1 MKTVRQIL
9 LMLASVGSLSAAETP
24 VPESTDWGLKGIR
37 TPLEEYGLTIGDVT
51 VSRIF
56 NPVGQLRPED
66 TVVISRRLTQITN
79 PWQELTPGT
88 GLIVNGKKAVIRQ
101 IQPEAPPATKQTGL
115 RVKLTVEEIAGTTM
129 TLEWEQQLHNLNAAE
144 TAPARAVKVQKLK
157 DQLRVGT
164 HLVLSGNRVIV
175 SKRQIAYNS
184 PTSTANKDLTIAA
197 NYYKLIGGR
206 GQLTGT
212 PTGSESIT
220 DGAWNLKD
228 GALPLV
234 QNTAQLVTWKFRA
247 RDNDPN
253 LIPTITVLHRTR
265 GVLANLEMPDER
277 TALAEIHATY
287 DGQVH
292 IHEFQWQ
299 QRFDNK
305 SRPSWQLSGTQD
317 DFVELQRVHDTNIR
331 FTITPDSLLRANRDA
346 LKFFQTRKKNTGAL
360 QLSSNTLDP
369 ATLEQQINSL
379 KEIVES
385 DASETIKMDA
395 KRQAVIYLARFYEH
409 QAISLQA
416 DQQEQQFRAAIK
428 QREAQSYERI
438 AWLNRRKMELLQT
451 KATQPF
457 SAKPEATQPGD
468 LIVPDLSITQIYD
481 ELDAYPAEVL
491 NFPEAALALRYADL
505 LRQTTALERKAKG
518 KRQQATK
525 LIHPETQPGEGEIPE
540 QIARNF
546 ALALKFW
553 SEYIHRSEGLMKG
566 QEQLA
571 EPGVTANRPAPDP
584 YIPEILLRQ
593 AWIYRQLG
601 QTERSISTNFDV
613 LTATTQQKITNLTRF
628 NRIANLAYSQIANA
642 YYETA
647 ELPEDYQESI
657 DRFSNMLRGRQ
668 EIDHTQVELK
678 LLRSLFQ
685 SDNKSRQQIR
695 RHERQLKEA
704 ELDQSELEQDELEL
718 AERERALAKRERAL
732 KDPSPSE
739 LVDAIEQERDTIR
752 RERDAIRRKRIF
764 IENKRKRI
772 LGEIAILDKTRSEH
786 WTALS
791 KHATAFIERSA
802 DDQSDLRYDGEVRYY
817 QVMADKALAKEEHV
831 RHHVEVLLNDEST
844 PEELRQAWFAT
855 RVRVVIDVANL
866 LFSEAVKAEIK
877 RALQPNPDP
886 AAPHAL
892 AEHLR
897 AAINYYQ
904 WALNHDQAYRS
915 QIMLR
920 QQIAFCQ
927 ERLSDHPAARN
938 TFQEI
943 KALCEMHPS
952 DLNPTLKM
960 VKMLTE
966 FRLNNL
972 EQELQQNR
980 DAKNQPTNPD

>member
-24 VPESTDWGLKGIR
+24 VPESTDWGLTGIR

-66 TVVISRRLTQITN
+66 TVLISRRLTHIAN
-79 PWQELTPGT
+79 PWQDLTPGT

-101 IQPEAPPATKQTGL
+101 IQPDVPPATKSL
-115 RVKLTVEEIAGTTM
+115 EDNRIKLTVEQIDETTM

-144 TAPARAVKVQKLK
+144 TAPARAVTVQLLK

-164 HLVLSGNRVIV
+164 HLILNGNRVIV

-197 NYYKLIGGR
+197 NYYKLIGDR

-234 QNTAQLVTWKFRA
+234 QNTAQLVTWKFLA
-247 RDNDPN
+247 RDDDPD
-253 LIPTITVLHRTR
+253 LIPNITVLHRTR

-277 TALAEIHATY
+277 TARAEIHATSN
-287 DGQVH
+287 GQVH
-292 IHEFQWQ
+292 IHQFQWQ

-331 FTITPDSLLRANRDA
+331 FTITPDSLLRANRAA
-346 LKFFQTRKKNTGAL
+346 LKLFQTRKKNTGAL
-360 QLSSNTLDP
+360 QLSGNTLDP

-428 QREAQSYERI
+428 QREAQRYERI

-451 KATQPF
+451 KASEPF
-457 SAKPEATQPGD
+457 STEPEASQPDD
-468 LIVPDLSITQIYD
+468 LTVPDLSITQIYD
-481 ELDAYPAEVL
+481 ELNAYPAQVL
-491 NFPEAALALRYADL
+491 ALPEAALALRHADL
-505 LRQTTALERKAKG
+505 LRQNAALERTAQLL
-518 KRQQATK
+518 RQHATK
-525 LIHPETQPGEGEIPE
+525 LIHPETKPAEGEIPE

-546 ALALKFW
+546 ALALQFW

-566 QEQLA
+566 QPQLA
-571 EPGVTANRPAPDP
+571 EKGVIANRPAPDP

-601 QTERSISTNFDV
+601 QPERAISTNFDV

-678 LLRSLFQ
+678 LLRSLFK

-695 RHERQLKEA
+695 QFERQL
-704 ELDQSELEQDELEL
+704 EQAKVEL
-718 AERERALAKRERAL
+718 AQQQPGTPE
-732 KDPSPSE
+732 
-739 LVDAIEQERDTIR
+739 AILQRN
-752 RERDAIRRKRIF
+752 IF
-764 IENKRKRI
+764 ENERKRI
-772 LGEIAILDKTRSEH
+772 LGEIAILEKTRSEN
-786 WTALS
+786 WTQL
-791 KHATAFIERSA
+791 KDHATAFINRYAEE
-802 DDQSDLRYDGEVRYY
+802 QPDLRYDGEVRYY
-817 QVMADKALAKEEHV
+817 QIMAHKALDNEEHV
-831 RHHVEVLLNDEST
+831 RRGMEVLLEIEST

-866 LFSEAVKAEIK
+866 LFSEAVKAETH
-877 RALQPNPDP
+877 RTLQPNPDP

-892 AEHLR
+892 AENLR
-897 AAINYYQ
+897 AAILYYQ

-927 ERLSDHPAARN
+927 ERLNEQEAAKKS
-938 TFQEI
+938 FEEI
-943 KALCEMHPS
+943 NELCEMHPS

-960 VKMLTE
+960 VKMLTG
-966 FRLNNL
+966 FRLENL
-972 EQELQQNR
+972 EKKIQQKR

>member
-24 VPESTDWGLKGIR
+24 VPESTDWGLTSIR

-66 TVVISRRLTQITN
+66 TVLISRRLTHIAN
-79 PWQELTPGT
+79 PWQDLTPGT

-101 IQPEAPPATKQTGL
+101 IQPDVPPATKSL
-115 RVKLTVEEIAGTTM
+115 EDNRIKLTVEQIDETTM

-144 TAPARAVKVQKLK
+144 TAPARAVTVQLLK

-164 HLVLSGNRVIV
+164 HLILNGNRVIV
-175 SKRQIAYNS
+175 SKRQITYNS

-197 NYYKLIGGR
+197 NYYKLIGDR

-234 QNTAQLVTWKFRA
+234 QNTAQLVTWKFLA
-247 RDNDPN
+247 RDDDPD
-253 LIPTITVLHRTR
+253 LIPNITVLHRTR

-277 TALAEIHATY
+277 TARAEIHATSN
-287 DGQVH
+287 GQVH
-292 IHEFQWQ
+292 IHQFQWQ

-331 FTITPDSLLRANRDA
+331 FTITPDSLLRANRAA
-346 LKFFQTRKKNTGAL
+346 LKLFQTRKKNTGAL
-360 QLSSNTLDP
+360 QLSGNTLDP

-379 KEIVES
+379 KQIVES

-428 QREAQSYERI
+428 QREAQRYERI

-451 KATQPF
+451 KASEPF
-457 SAKPEATQPGD
+457 STEPEASQPDD
-468 LIVPDLSITQIYD
+468 LTVPDLSITQIYD
-481 ELDAYPAEVL
+481 ELNAYPAQVL
-491 NFPEAALALRYADL
+491 ALPEAALALRHADL
-505 LRQTTALERKAKG
+505 LRQNAALERTAQLL
-518 KRQQATK
+518 RQHATK
-525 LIHPETQPGEGEIPE
+525 LIHPETKPAEGEIPE

-546 ALALKFW
+546 ALALQFW

-566 QEQLA
+566 QPQLA
-571 EPGVTANRPAPDP
+571 EPGVIANRPAPDP

-601 QTERSISTNFDV
+601 QPERAISTNFDV

-647 ELPEDYQESI
+647 ELPESYQESI

-678 LLRSLFQ
+678 LLRSLFK

-695 RHERQLKEA
+695 QFERQL
-704 ELDQSELEQDELEL
+704 EQAKVEL
-718 AERERALAKRERAL
+718 AQQQPGTPE
-732 KDPSPSE
+732 
-739 LVDAIEQERDTIR
+739 AILQRN
-752 RERDAIRRKRIF
+752 IF
-764 IENKRKRI
+764 ENERKRI
-772 LGEIAILDKTRSEH
+772 LGEIAILEKTRSEN
-786 WTALS
+786 WTQL
-791 KHATAFIERSA
+791 KDHATAFINRYAEE
-802 DDQSDLRYDGEVRYY
+802 QPDLRYDGEVRYY
-817 QVMADKALAKEEHV
+817 QIMAHKALDNEEHV
-831 RHHVEVLLNDEST
+831 RRGMEVLLEIEST

-866 LFSEAVKAEIK
+866 LFSEAVKAETQ
-877 RALQPNPDP
+877 RTLQTNPDP

-892 AEHLR
+892 AENLR
-897 AAINYYQ
+897 AAILYYQ

-927 ERLSDHPAARN
+927 ERLNEQEAAKKS
-938 TFQEI
+938 FEEI
-943 KALCEMHPS
+943 NELCEMHPS

-960 VKMLTE
+960 VKMLTG
-966 FRLNNL
+966 FRLENL
-972 EQELQQNR
+972 EKKIQQKR